1 MEQRGCWQERP
12 ATTPAPATEP
22 ALWTGTLRRR
32 TRDDTLVDPAEAA
45 PLDFIPV
52 ELVGRV
58 LFSAEVNALD
68 HAPVESA
75 DRPLLPHLAAEPD
88 ESWTDRTSLFGELEA

>member
-12 ATTPAPATEP
+12 GTTSAPATEP
-22 ALWTGTLRRR
+22 ALRTGRLRRR
-32 TRDDTLVDPAEAA
+32 TGDEAIVEPAEAA

-58 LFSAEVNALD
+58 VFSTETNALD
-68 HAPVESA
+68 HAPVES
-75 DRPLLPHLAAEPD
+75 DDGPILPHLAAEPD
-88 ESWTDRTSLFGELEA
+88 EGWTDRTSLFGELEA

>member
-12 ATTPAPATEP
+12 AMTPAPATEP
-22 ALWTGTLRRR
+22 ALRMSSLRRR
-32 TRDDTLVDPAEAA
+32 TRQGAVVEPAEPA

-58 LFSAEVNALD
+58 VFTTGANDSD
-68 HAPVESA
+68 HASVEAATRPV
-75 DRPLLPHLAAEPD
+75 LPHLAAEPD
-88 ESWTDRTSLFGELEA
+88 TSWTDRTSLFGEPEA